1 MQLNLIDKSNYL
13 RAMLLLSG
21 KDKKISSSERNFIN
35 VLGEKL
41 GFEKSFTR
49 QAVSSLFDNEYIK
62 HEPPVF
68 SNSQIAKSFILD
80 GIKLIV
86 TDPKLN
92 QQEIDWLV
100 KVAKANGLDESIIYD
115 EIKKIRNNELPETEQ
130 LSLEVE
136 NYL

>member
-100 KVAKANGLDESIIYD
+100 KVAQANGLDESFIYD
-115 EIKKIRNNELPETEQ
+115 EIKKNPQ
-130 LSLEVE
+130 
-136 NYL
+136 

>member
-1 MQLNLIDKSNYL
+1 MELNLIDKSNYF

-21 KDKKISSSERNFIN
+21 KDKKISSSERNFIDI
-35 VLGEKL
+35 LGQKL

-49 QAVSSLFDNEYIK
+49 QAVSSLFENDYIK
-62 HEPPVF
+62 NEPPVF
-68 SNSQIAKSFILD
+68 SNSEIAKSFILD
-80 GIKLIV
+80 GIKLII

-100 KVAKANGLDESIIYD
+100 KVAKANGLDEAFIYD
-115 EIKKIRNNELPETEQ
+115 EIKKFRSNEIPQTEQ

>member
-100 KVAKANGLDESIIYD
+100 KVAKANGLDESFIYD

>member
-21 KDKKISSSERNFIN
+21 KDKKISSSERSFIDI
-35 VLGEKL
+35 LGQKL

-100 KVAKANGLDESIIYD
+100 KVAQANGLDETFIYD

-130 LSLEVE
+130 LSFEVE